1 MIFKEFSIDIIVH
14 IMPRLYCEYHKIGN
28 LDGLYF
34 LFKVARIKEGS
45 APGQVLWLPNILKEI
60 SCKQVILQNILQNI
74 LKEISCKQVIQLED
88 AVPPSELH
96 LDQALE
102 EQERLDR

>member
-14 IMPRLYCEYHKIGN
+14 ILPRLYCGYHKIGN

-45 APGQVLWLPNILKEI
+45 APGQVLWLQNIWKEI
-60 SCKQVILQNILQNI
+60 F
-74 LKEISCKQVIQLED
+74 CKQVIQLED

>member
-1 MIFKEFSIDIIVH
+1 MIFKEFSIDIIVNNATF
-14 IMPRLYCEYHKIGN
+14 IL
-28 LDGLYF
+28 
-34 LFKVARIKEGS
+34 RISQNRKFGWAVFS
-45 APGQVLWLPNILKEI
+45 VQGGQDKGGVCSWTGTLAAKHFER
-60 SCKQVILQNILQNI
+60 KILQAGDPVQNI